1 MDLRSYIT
9 VPFKEKG
16 RSKNGWDCW
25 GVAYVMYKEFLNIN
39 LPLYLDDYVSTSEK
53 DVLGILIEGQ
63 LEAMWQ
69 EVEKPAPFD
78 IVNIRLQGRPMH
90 IGVYIG
96 ENRFIHA
103 LEKNGTV
110 IERIDSIIWEN
121 RIVGYYRYVS

>member
-96 ENRFIHA
+96 SGRFIHA